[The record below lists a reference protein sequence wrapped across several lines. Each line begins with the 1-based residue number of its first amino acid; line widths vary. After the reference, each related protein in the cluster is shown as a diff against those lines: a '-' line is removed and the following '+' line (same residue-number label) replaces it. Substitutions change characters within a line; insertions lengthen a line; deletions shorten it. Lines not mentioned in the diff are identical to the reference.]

1 MFKSRQRIFTHG
13 TLVNLFLELN
23 IWSRDLDTDFTLKDC
38 LFGDAK
44 LTKNADPDKYSYS
57 GYSIGFDSCSLF
69 LILNFDFGKMLFL
82 VQTVTSPK
90 HTDNRIKNVLVLP
103 EGQTQRLDDT
113 TITTEAKYSINF
125 TDQVCITMEETV
137 FCMLMV

>member
-13 TLVNLFLELN
+13 NLVNLFLELN
-23 IWSRDLDTDFTLKDC
+23 IWSCDLGTDFTLKDC

-57 GYSIGFDSCSLF
+57 GHSIGFNSRSLF

-82 VQTVTSPK
+82 VQTITSPK

-125 TDQVCITMEETV
+125 TD
-137 FCMLMV
+137 

>member
-103 EGQTQRLDDT
+103 EGQTQRLHDT
-113 TITTEAKYSINF
+113 TTTTEAKYSINF
-125 TDQVCITMEETV
+125 TD
-137 FCMLMV
+137 